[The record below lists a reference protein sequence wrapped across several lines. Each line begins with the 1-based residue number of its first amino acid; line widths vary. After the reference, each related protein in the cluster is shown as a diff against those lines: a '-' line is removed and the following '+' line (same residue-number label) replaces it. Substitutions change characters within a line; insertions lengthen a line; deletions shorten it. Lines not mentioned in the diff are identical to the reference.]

1 MNIVFM
7 GTPDFAVPTLEK
19 LYEKGH
25 NVLAVFSQPDRPKGR
40 GMKLTPPPVKECALS
55 HDTICYQPESL
66 RKESETYLKILKD
79 LSPDAIVVVAFGQ
92 ILTKEVLDIPKLGCI
107 NVHGSLLPKYRGAAP
122 IQQSVLDGEK
132 YSGVTTMLMAE
143 GLDTGDMLL
152 KAQIEIG
159 ENETSAELYDRLSY
173 IGADLLIET
182 LDGLERSEITPIR
195 QNETEAT
202 YAGKLSK
209 DLCPIDFSKTAA
221 EVHNQIRGL
230 SDWPCAVTSINGKRL
245 KVYRSEIYSNDL
257 ISADECGTVISD
269 KLVVKCKNSAIR
281 LIEIQAEGSKRM
293 KAEDYLRG
301 KPIPIGTV
309 LGL

>member
-1 MNIVFM
+1 MNVVFM

-19 LYEKGH
+19 LYESGH
-25 NVLAVFSQPDRPKGR
+25 NVMAVFSQPDRPKGR

-55 HDTICYQPESL
+55 HNTPCYQPESL
-66 RKESETYLKILKD
+66 KKERDEYVPLLIDLK
-79 LSPDAIVVVAFGQ
+79 PDVIVVVAFGQ
-92 ILTKEVLDIPKLGCI
+92 LLTKEVLDIPKYGCI

-152 KAQIEIG
+152 TAKVEIG
-159 ENETSAELYDRLSY
+159 EDETSAELYDRLSY
-173 IGADLLIET
+173 VGADLLIDT
-182 LDGLERSEITPIR
+182 LVEVENGTVSPIK
-195 QNETEAT
+195 QDDSLAT

-209 DLCPIDFSKTAA
+209 DLCPIDFSKSAC

-230 SDWPCAVTSINGKRL
+230 SDWPCATTTINGKRL
-245 KVYRSEIYSNDL
+245 KVYRSHIVANNSDEKPGTVISNDL
-257 ISADECGTVISD
+257 IVKCGTGA
-269 KLVVKCKNSAIR
+269 VK

-293 KAEDYLRG
+293 SSNDYLRG
-301 KPIPIGTV
+301 KPIDIGTV
-309 LGL
+309 LGD